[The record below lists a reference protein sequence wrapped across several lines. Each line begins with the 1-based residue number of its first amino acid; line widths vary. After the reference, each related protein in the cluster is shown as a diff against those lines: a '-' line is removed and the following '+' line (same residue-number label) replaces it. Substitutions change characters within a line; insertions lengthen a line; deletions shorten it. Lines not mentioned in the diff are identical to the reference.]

1 MPSHTTASKAKS
13 SPNTRD
19 TNAKDDANFHP
30 SQITPST
37 FAKLLGCYPQTVK
50 NVRRNKAIAKI
61 KSKTEKGAK
70 RKADTKP
77 MMHDAEELSA
87 SDEKIV
93 TDEVNQ
99 YLDLDRWRYET
110 LPELVRKRKN
120 QDQDQDEG
128 EGVVEV
134 LGKEDVEGIMEWK
147 L

>member
-1 MPSHTTASKAKS
+1 MPSISPPPKRNTAQG
-13 SPNTRD
+13 TRD
-19 TNAKDDANFHP
+19 TNAKGEINFHP

-37 FAKLLGCYPQTVK
+37 FAKLLQCYPQTVK

-61 KSKTEKGAK
+61 KSKTEKGKGNK
-70 RKADTKP
+70 RKAEP
-77 MMHDAEELSA
+77 GQNIGNEELSA
-87 SDEKIV
+87 SDEKLV

-110 LPELVRKRKN
+110 LPELVRKRR
-120 QDQDQDEG
+120 DEG
-128 EGVVEV
+128 GDVGV